1 MSRALIERRLTDV
14 ATRLRKLRDDL
25 GVAEEQLRHFQS
37 DEDDTRVRAIVAEN
51 GLAEREHRGAKRA
64 AEAMA
69 RHRDQVKSEIET
81 LEKSQDDLL
90 DELSA
95 AAGEG
100 RDQRR
105 ASPRTRPSS
114 DSTCARP

>member
-25 GVAEEQLRHFQS
+25 GVAEEQLRHFLS

-69 RHRDQVKSEIET
+69 RHRDQVKSEIAK
-81 LEKSQDDLL
+81 LEKTQDDLL
-90 DELSA
+90 DEML

-100 RDQRR
+100 R
-105 ASPRTRPSS
+105 
-114 DSTCARP
+114 